1 MRTLSQLPFR
11 AVLNDIGGIGMK
23 DCFDREITYLR
34 LSVTEL
40 CNLRCRY
47 CMPAEGICK
56 RSHDEMLTQEEM
68 LLALRVAAELGVRK
82 LRITGGEP
90 LIKRNILGIC
100 EGAAQIPGIEEI
112 CLTTNG
118 ILLPCLAKPLKR
130 AGVSR
135 LNISLDTLDDRKYAW
150 MTRVDALGMALKG
163 IEAAL
168 EAGFESTKLNAVLI
182 GGWNDDEIRPLAEL
196 SVRWPV
202 DVRFIELM
210 PMADKAPFGPEAF
223 IPCSRVLQILPELVP
238 SDRGDGVARM
248 YRLPNAQGGIGLI
261 SPLSAQFCASCNR
274 LRLTADGRVKPC
286 LHSPL
291 EFPVKGLDAEGIRRQ
306 FLAAC
311 AAKPERHTQLSYA
324 QRSSAN
330 RSMNRIGG

>member
-1 MRTLSQLPFR
+1 
-11 AVLNDIGGIGMK
+11 MK
-23 DCFDREITYLR
+23 DGFGREITYLR
-34 LSVTEL
+34 ISVTER

-47 CMPAEGICK
+47 CMPETGIIK

-68 LLALRVAAELGVRK
+68 LLALRAAADLGIRK

-90 LIKRNILGIC
+90 LVKRNILSIC
-100 EGAAQIPGIEEI
+100 EGAARIPGIEEI

-118 ILLPCLAKPLKR
+118 TFLPRLAKPLLQ

-135 LNISLDTLDDRKYAW
+135 LNISLDTLDEKKYSW
-150 MTRVDALGMALKG
+150 MTRTGSLDMALKG

-168 EAGFESTKLNAVLI
+168 DAGFRRVKLNAVLI

-210 PMADKAPFGPEAF
+210 PMISRAQFGPEAYL
-223 IPCSRVLQILPELVP
+223 PCGRVTEVLPELEPVP
-238 SDRGDGVARM
+238 ESDGVARLF
-248 YRLPNAQGGIGLI
+248 RLPDGQGKIGLI
-261 SPLSAQFCASCNR
+261 SPLSVLFCEKCNR
-274 LRLTADGRVKPC
+274 LRLTADGMVKPC

-291 EFPVKGLDAEGIRRQ
+291 EYPIKGLDFEGMKRQ

-311 AAKPERHTQLSYA
+311 AAKPERHEKLSYEH
-324 QRSSAN
+324 QSGAN

>member
-1 MRTLSQLPFR
+1 
-11 AVLNDIGGIGMK
+11 MK
-23 DCFDREITYLR
+23 DGFGREITYLR

-47 CMPAEGICK
+47 CMPAEGVCK
-56 RSHDEMLTQEEM
+56 RSHDEMLTQEET
-68 LLALRVAAELGVRK
+68 LQAVRVAAELGMRK

-90 LIKRNILGIC
+90 LVKQNILSIC
-100 EGAAQIPGIEEI
+100 EGAAQTPGIEEI

-118 ILLPCLAKPLKR
+118 ILLPRLAGPLKR

-135 LNISLDTLDDRKYAW
+135 LNISLDTLDARKYAW
-150 MTRVDALGMALKG
+150 MTRLGELDSALQG
-163 IEAAL
+163 IESAL
-168 EAGFESTKLNAVLI
+168 DAGFARVKINAVLV
-182 GGWNDDEIRPLAEL
+182 GGWNDDEIGPLARL

-210 PMADKAPFGPEAF
+210 PMADKAAFGPQAYV
-223 IPCSRVLQILPELVP
+223 PCDRVLEALPELEPVTEH
-238 SDRGDGVARM
+238 DGVARL
-248 YRLPNAQGGIGLI
+248 YRLPDGQGRIGLI
-261 SPLSAQFCASCNR
+261 SPLSAAFCGRCNR
-274 LRLTADGRVKPC
+274 LRLLADGKLKPC

-291 EFPVKGLDAEGIRRQ
+291 EFPIKGLDPEAVRRQ

-311 AAKPERHTQLSYA
+311 AAKPERHELLSYEH
-324 QRSSAN
+324 RSGAN

>member
-1 MRTLSQLPFR
+1 MRDGF
-11 AVLNDIGGIGMK
+11 N
-23 DCFDREITYLR
+23 RELTYLR

-56 RSHDEMLTQEEM
+56 RAHGEMLTQEEM
-68 LLALRVAAELGVRK
+68 LMALTVAAELGVTK
-82 LRITGGEP
+82 LRVTGGEP
-90 LIKRNILGIC
+90 LVKKNILSIC
-100 EGAAQIPGIEEI
+100 EGAARIKGIEEI

-118 ILLPCLAKPLKR
+118 TLLPRLAKPLKA

-135 LNISLDTLDDRKYAW
+135 LNISLDTLDARKYAW
-150 MTRVDALGMALKG
+150 MTRVGSLDMALRG

-168 EAGFESTKLNAVLI
+168 DAGFESVKLNAVLV

-196 SVRWPV
+196 SARWPV

-210 PMADKAPFGPEAF
+210 PMVDDGTFGPQAY
-223 IPCSRVLQILPELVP
+223 ISCDRVLEVLPEIQTIP
-238 SDRGDGVARM
+238 SDDGVALL
-248 YRLPNAQGGIGLI
+248 YRLPDGKGRIGLI
-261 SPLSAQFCASCNR
+261 SPLSAHFCGRCNR

-286 LHSPL
+286 LHAPF
-291 EFPVKGLDAEGIRRQ
+291 EFPLKGLGPEGMRRQ

-311 AAKPERHTQLSYA
+311 AAKPERHGLLTYGHQSG
-324 QRSSAN
+324 AN